1 VNAERAPRRPPP
13 YPDLERRRRGRR
25 IGSALLALGLAIV
38 ASACGGSG
46 PAQTATGSAFTFLS
60 VDSFGTTGPVT
71 SSIDDVNSSTAVC
84 VTLRNN
90 LKNPTVTAPTGLDNV
105 VIQSYTV
112 SITRF
117 DGGTVPRTPFTI
129 QTAVT
134 IPSGTSAMGAVSG
147 NTANFAIILV
157 PAQAKLEPALR
168 NSRFPISATAN
179 VVFRGRDG
187 RGQRIETEGAVS
199 LTFVGSGTDSAASC
213 G

>member
-1 VNAERAPRRPPP
+1 VNAERAPRRPSP

-25 IGSALLALGLAIV
+25 IGALLLVFALAIL
-38 ASACGGSG
+38 ASACGSSGSG
-46 PAQTATGSAFTFLS
+46 QSGSAFVFLS

-71 SSIDDVNSSTAVC
+71 SSIDDVNTSTAVC

-117 DGGTVPRTPFTI
+117 DGGTVPRTPLTI

-134 IPSGTSAMGAVSG
+134 VPAGASAQGTVSG
-147 NTANFAIILV
+147 NTASFAIILV

-187 RGQRIETEGAVS
+187 RGQTIETEGAVS